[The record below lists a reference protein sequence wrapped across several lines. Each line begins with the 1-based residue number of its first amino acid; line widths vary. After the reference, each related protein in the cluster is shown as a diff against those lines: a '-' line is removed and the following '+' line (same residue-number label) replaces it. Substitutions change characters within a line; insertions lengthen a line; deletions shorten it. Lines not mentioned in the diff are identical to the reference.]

1 MDSEF
6 KILDT
11 LQFNTRY
18 CGILE
23 PTRKIANVIEY
34 ACVLSSTFGSKIV
47 QAKIIGNGTMKTYI
61 EWLKKIAIAKPK
73 YAQIVIIENGYFV
86 VDTI

>member
-1 MDSEF
+1 
-6 KILDT
+6 
-11 LQFNTRY
+11 
-18 CGILE
+18 
-23 PTRKIANVIEY
+23 
-34 ACVLSSTFGSKIV
+34 V